1 MVKKINK
8 KLIDKPL
15 TLEQLM
21 NASMIKVSKPEDI
34 PLEKL
39 AHNLN
44 KYSFALIRGIIDSN
58 AINESKKKI
67 HNLYNPDNDRPA
79 TGEDPSEILQNY
91 QKLSIG
97 GAEHTGVYRPRCM
110 RTFYNPIWD
119 KDIYGLR
126 DSFIKTAQVRNLIYG
141 FNIDYAIKS
150 EQDNFWTASRIHNY
164 PSGGGFLVAHKDNI
178 VPIIQKSA
186 GISSYFQPVLIM
198 SKKGK
203 DKDCD
208 FESGGG
214 FFELNDIRYYYE
226 EFCELGD
233 IVIYSGATVHG
244 VGDIDLH
251 KTFDN
256 RSLGGRFSGFVTIYK
271 KFLKKNELGKYQ
283 SKIKK
288 ANSIN
293 TMKK

>member
-15 TLEQLM
+15 TLQQLM
-21 NASMIKVSKPEDI
+21 NASMIKASKPEDI

-67 HNLYNPDNDRPA
+67 LSLYNPDNDRPA
-79 TGEDPSEILQNY
+79 TGESPSDIMKNY

-97 GAEHTGVYRPRCM
+97 GAEHGGVYRPRCM

-164 PSGGGFLVAHKDNI
+164 PAGGGFLVPHVDNV
-178 VPIIQKSA
+178 VPVVQKA
-186 GISSYFQPVLIM
+186 EGISQYFQPVLVM

-203 DKDCD
+203 GKDCD
-208 FESGGG
+208 FVSGGG
-214 FFELNDIRYYYE
+214 FIELNDVRYYYE

-233 IVIYSGATVHG
+233 IVIYSGATIHG
-244 VGDIDLH
+244 VADIDLH
-251 KTFDN
+251 KPFDN
-256 RSLGGRFSGFVTIYK
+256 RIIGGRFAGFVTIYK
-271 KFLKKNELGKYQ
+271 EFTKKNELGKYI
-283 SKIKK
+283 SGIKRE
-288 ANSIN
+288 NPID
-293 TMKK
+293 